1 MSVGQPEDT
10 RTTETG
16 GGGPDCSSNLNP
28 VFKCVH
34 MSAVQPFLPCGKAHV
49 ASTNHLLH
57 STLAPPFLLSV
68 SQTEWKTGWGWKRES
83 LTSLFFFF
91 LTKHMCVC
99 LKISLGVPAPSCFLL
114 TRPQQRHI
122 PDSPECEQMPGSVG
136 RRTVGCDSQSV
147 CSYCLCLHVSGMRT
161 WGSLWTLWETEVKV
175 EENEGRSTL
184 PVLRS
189 PAFDKAHADGAHPG
203 QLVNSLEALVDWLG
217 QQCSKLL
224 VVENLQVTAWRK
236 TQVLVVINII
246 TLEYRETISIFN
258 WFPFNKLTSKYPWFI
273 LVQQLNCLK
282 KLNVSSCL

>member
-91 LTKHMCVC
+91 
-99 LKISLGVPAPSCFLL
+99 F
-114 TRPQQRHI
+114 
-122 PDSPECEQMPGSVG
+122 
-136 RRTVGCDSQSV
+136 
-147 CSYCLCLHVSGMRT
+147 
-161 WGSLWTLWETEVKV
+161 
-175 EENEGRSTL
+175 
-184 PVLRS
+184 
-189 PAFDKAHADGAHPG
+189 FDKAHVCLFKNKSWRASPVLFSTDEASATSHTGFTRVWADAWERG
-203 QLVNSLEALVDWLG
+203 QKDCGMWYTVCLFLLSVFTCERDEDLRKSVNSVRDRGEGGGKWGTQHPTCTPLPSLWQSSCGWCTSWSAGKQPRSPGWLTG
-217 QQCSKLL
+217 S
-224 VVENLQVTAWRK
+224 A
-236 TQVLVVINII
+236 
-246 TLEYRETISIFN
+246 
-258 WFPFNKLTSKYPWFI
+258 
-273 LVQQLNCLK
+273 VQQTPGCWKSSGYSLEENTG
-282 KLNVSSCL
+282 VSGDKHYYTGISWYHIDIQLISF